1 MRTLLK
7 VVGALLAIV
16 IVAGVALAVYVQL
29 T

>member
-16 IVAGVALAVYVQL
+16 ILAGVALAVYVQL